1 MRKQFRKLWIKPSGQ
16 RVVEI
21 ANWDRTRPRRELG
34 KENWRQ
40 PARVHNSHQNFVVR
54 EGKGYKR

>member
-1 MRKQFRKLWIKPSGQ
+1 VHKTFWPEGCGDYKLGQ
-16 RVVEI
+16 R
-21 ANWDRTRPRRELG
+21 ARARRELG

-40 PARVHNSHQNFVVR
+40 PARVYDSHQNFVVR